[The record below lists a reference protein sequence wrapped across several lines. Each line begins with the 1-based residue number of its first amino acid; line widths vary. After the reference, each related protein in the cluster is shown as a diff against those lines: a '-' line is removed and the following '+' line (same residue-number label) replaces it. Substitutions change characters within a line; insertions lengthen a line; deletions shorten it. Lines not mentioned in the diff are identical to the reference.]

1 MYGLYKYDFWLENFL
16 LGKVWMCISAKVT
29 FISGVLVIKRN
40 TIMVDNLQTIFN
52 SICLSMQI
60 SPSNA
65 MSNVVS
71 PEQMSLM
78 FSGPKLIV
86 GLLAGTLMALAFQF
100 LLTNFSLGLG
110 ILSLGSDSGSDSST
124 WGGKIRKVE
133 KKIGFWAVITVSLA
147 LSLACFLA
155 VKLSLIESMLL
166 GAIMGVVIWSTY
178 FTIVVWLGSS
188 ALGSFVGSFI
198 NTTNAGLQAILG
210 TATATIG
217 AQNVQKQAVN
227 TTEEIVAAVRR
238 ELTSGVDAEGIKNTL
253 QSSLKSLQ
261 LPQLNLGEIRQQFDK
276 ILGDVDLSSLAAGD
290 LQENINRQTFVDL
303 ISSQTNLSPQQINQV
318 ADQLENAWKQVV
330 TRQSPTQQV
339 INLLQSATPEELKSE
354 KLGERLEEV
363 VGVRQ
368 NGHGRNGLIKQGMQY
383 GLSKALPAVLERV
396 ELSDI
401 DIAKITEQVQ
411 KLRDKVQD
419 IDVDKITHQLQDI
432 RDKTTGQIAARLP
445 QINENTIK
453 ADVEDYILNCLP
465 WHLNRTTIKDEFQD
479 VIYDPQADPT
489 TTRRELSKFSADD
502 FHNWLLQRGDLSE
515 ARVTEIT
522 QQIESVREEVLEIVA
537 QAEVREKGEELRLRL
552 ENYLRSTSKGE
563 LNSEA
568 IERDF
573 TSLLREFTDLEIRL
587 HAFDRDACLQLLLN
601 RQDLNATEAENIV
614 SQLASICDRIFN
626 ETRESEAEADQLW
639 QRITDYL
646 RNTTKEQFTPEAIQ
660 RDLGTLLQQPEL
672 GIYYLRKRLSDFNRD
687 TIVKFLS
694 ERQDL
699 SEEEINRIFAQIAA
713 VRDNILKVPQTTID
727 KLAAYLRNTNL
738 EELNPEGIRRDLATL
753 LADPREG
760 ALAFRDRLSHIDRE
774 TLVKLLSQRQDLSQE
789 QVNRIL
795 DQIEGAIQS
804 IMRAPRRYA
813 HRAAQRVTDFG
824 ANLEN
829 YLRHTDKEEL
839 NPESIKRDVQLLLRD
854 PQVGWGNLGD
864 RLAQF
869 DRSTIVALLSQR
881 EDISESEANRI
892 VDQIESVRDTVVNQW
907 QQVQERVQSV
917 IDGIFGKIRDYLN
930 SLERPELNYES
941 IQQDFAKLFD
951 DPQAGFEALRD
962 RLHEFNRDT
971 LVAILSSREDIS
983 SEDADRIISQIEAA
997 RDNVLHRA
1005 ERIQEETQKRIQA
1018 MQAQVQT
1025 QAEETKRIVAN
1036 AAWWLFGTALTSLFA
1051 SAIAGAFATQLRYII
1066 YIPPM

>member
-1 MYGLYKYDFWLENFL
+1 MFYT
-16 LGKVWMCISAKVT
+16 V
-29 FISGVLVIKRN
+29 
-40 TIMVDNLQTIFN
+40 QTIFPWVGVY
-52 SICLSMQI
+52 MQI
-60 SPSNA
+60 SPSND
-65 MSNVVS
+65 MSDFFS
-71 PEQMSLM
+71 PEQISLL

-86 GLLAGTLMALAFQF
+86 ALLAGTLMALAFQF
-100 LLTNFSLGLG
+100 LLTNFSLAVG
-110 ILSLGSDSGSDSST
+110 ILSLGTDSASESST
-124 WGGKIRKVE
+124 WGGKIRQVETKV
-133 KKIGFWAVITVSLA
+133 GFWGLITVSLA

-178 FTIVVWLGSS
+178 FTLVVWLGSS
-188 ALGSFVGSFI
+188 TLGSLLGSFI
-198 NTTNAGLQAILG
+198 NTTNAGLRAILG
-210 TATATIG
+210 TATATFG
-217 AQNVQKQAVN
+217 AQNVQKQAVS
-227 TTEEIVAAVRR
+227 TTEEIIAAVRR
-238 ELTSGVDAEGIKNTL
+238 ELTSGLDAEGIKNTL
-253 QSSLKSLQ
+253 QGSLKSLQ

-276 ILGDVDLSSLAAGD
+276 ILSEVDLSSLAAGD

-303 ISSQTNLSPQQINQV
+303 ISSQTNLSKQEVNQI

-330 TRQSPTQQV
+330 ARQSPTQQV

-354 KLGERLEEV
+354 KLGERLEEL
-363 VGVRQ
+363 VGLRE
-368 NGHGRNGLIKQGMQY
+368 NGNGRNSLIKKGMQY
-383 GLSKALPAVLERV
+383 GLSAALPVVLDRV

-401 DIAKITEQVQ
+401 DIAKITQQVQ
-411 KLRDKVQD
+411 KLREKVQD
-419 IDVDKITHQLQDI
+419 IDVDQITHQLEDI
-432 RDKTTGQIAARLP
+432 RDKTTAQIKARLP
-445 QINENTIK
+445 QATENTIK
-453 ADVEDYILNCLP
+453 ADVEDYILNSLP
-465 WHLNRTTIKDEFQD
+465 WHFNRITIKDEFQD

-489 TTRRELSKFSADD
+489 TTRRELSKINAEDLR
-502 FHNWLLQRGDLSE
+502 NWLLQRGDFSE

-522 QQIESVREEVLEIVA
+522 QQIESVREEVLELVA

-563 LNSEA
+563 LNPEA

-601 RQDLNATEAENIV
+601 RQDLSASEAENIV
-614 SQLASICDRIFN
+614 SQLATICDRVLN
-626 ETRESEAEADQLW
+626 EAREREAEADQLW

-660 RDLGTLLQQPEL
+660 RDLVTLLQQPEL
-672 GIYYLRKRLSDFNRD
+672 GIYYLRTSLSNFNRD
-687 TIVKFLS
+687 NIVKFLS

-713 VRDNILKVPQTTID
+713 VRDHILKVPQTTID

-738 EELNPEGIRRDLATL
+738 EELNPEGIRGDLATL
-753 LADPREG
+753 LADPRQG
-760 ALAFRDRLSHIDRE
+760 ALALRDRLSQIDRE
-774 TLVKLLSQRQDLSQE
+774 TLVELLSQRQDLSQE

-813 HRAAQRVTDFG
+813 NRAAQRVTDFA
-824 ANLEN
+824 ANLED

-854 PQVGWGNLGD
+854 PQVGLGNLGE
-864 RLAQF
+864 RVAQF

-881 EDISESEANRI
+881 DDISEAEANHI
-892 VDQIESVRDTVVNQW
+892 VDQIESVRDTVVHQW

-917 IDGIFGKIRDYLN
+917 IDGIFAQIRDYLN

-983 SEDADRIISQIEAA
+983 PEDANRIINQIEAA

-1018 MQAQVQT
+1018 MQAQVQN
-1025 QAEETKRIVAN
+1025 QAQETKRIVAN